1 MIWRKRLIG
10 AISESKVSFE
20 ICYSTAW
27 NRHYSGAIS
36 FWQKLF
42 VLHLLTVASRLLL
55 VGSKGE
61 LIEVF
66 GKWSLTKRWGD
77 ELIYKMASSQ
87 IVSLV
92 SWWKCICAASLLI
105 GNDNEDS
112 IFAFRLIL
120 KSLNHLNN
128 KCQIK
133 FETITD

>member
-1 MIWRKRLIG
+1 M
-10 AISESKVSFE
+10 
-20 ICYSTAW
+20 
-27 NRHYSGAIS
+27 GAIS

-55 VGSKGE
+55 VGSNWE

-66 GKWSLTKRWGD
+66 GKWSLTKRWGG

-87 IVSLV
+87 MMSFKLIVS
-92 SWWKCICAASLLI
+92 WRKRICAASLLI